1 MVHRTAPLLA
11 ATCALIGAAL
21 LPVHGRAAT
30 LGDEAPPAKL
40 FLRAAGIWTG
50 APEGGKVPPY
60 VAPGAM
66 LIVDGKVAEIAATLQ
81 PPADAKVI
89 DLGAAVLM
97 PGLVDATTTLAGS
110 SDYLQNA
117 VWKDEAV
124 AAHFD
129 PADAFDPW
137 GDWRP
142 ALLGGVTTV
151 YLSCGERR
159 LVSGQGAVAKLA
171 SQGGGATLLARQSAL
186 EINLG
191 ASSLA
196 PPQLVDPPMP
206 PAADRPIVPGVTQ
219 LPSTRVAQLLAV
231 REAFEGARANGGAGG
246 VAQSALAAAVQA
258 RRPLRISADESADLL
273 RATQLARELGHPAVL
288 VGGAEAML
296 VADQL
301 AAARYPVVLEVGLSL
316 SRPPTDRLP
325 GPDEALLRAETASE
339 LVRRG
344 IKVALATAPGND
356 PAELLMAGAL
366 ALRGG
371 LTTEQAVAAV
381 TRVPAELLGVGHR
394 VGCLMPGK
402 DADFVALSGAPF
414 LRSSHVQKV
423 WVEGRLVADATAAS
437 AEHSARGGTVVLKAG
452 TVLTATGAPIRD
464 GGVAIADG
472 RIVSVG
478 ADVAVP
484 PGATV
489 IDLGRNAVL
498 TPGFLDCNSHLELG
512 EDRTNL
518 SLDFDLVQAVA
529 GAGEEALAVARGGVT
544 TALVQ
549 TWQAHQNG
557 SRVVAL
563 KTAGASRSERLVDG
577 LAAVKWYWRGPFD
590 PIVTADRLRGA
601 LAEGKRYSD
610 AWNKYRDDLAKWTA
624 EQKAKGPA
632 PVEAAKPAA
641 ESKEA
646 TETEKEKKADALTGK
661 WDITVSGG
669 PIPEPQTGTMRL
681 NLDGEKVSGQFA
693 ALFGDE
699 ENPREVS
706 GSFVG
711 KTLKLEIDVEIPVG
725 KPVIEAELDA
735 DDHLAGKLR
744 LGDRFAFDFSGQRT
758 DKVFTEVVSVK
769 KVKKEKGA
777 DGKPVAPELKA
788 ELEPWRRVFAGELP
802 VLLECDTAIGIRH
815 ALKVL
820 AEAKVE
826 VVLLGAAE
834 LLALPRE
841 EWKGLVKGV
850 VVAEQVDGVR
860 LAADGTTRQRFVPAI
875 EFAAAG
881 LPVGFQSHGITAGR
895 GLALNAAWAVRQGM
909 DPGAALRA
917 LTIDAARLFHV
928 DDQVGSLEPGKQ
940 GDVLA
945 FSGDPFELS
954 SRLLKVFVAG
964 REVALETKP

>member
-1 MVHRTAPLLA
+1 MVHRTAPLMA

-21 LPVHGRAAT
+21 LPVHGRAASSRA
-30 LGDEAPPAKL
+30 DSPPAKL
-40 FLRAAGIWTG
+40 FVRAAGIWTG
-50 APEGGKVPPY
+50 APEGAKVPPF
-60 VAPGAM
+60 VSPGAM
-66 LIVDGKVAEIAATLQ
+66 LIIDGKVAEISATLL
-81 PPADAKVI
+81 PPADAKVV
-89 DLGAAVLM
+89 DLGPAVVM
-97 PGLVDATTTLAGS
+97 PGLVDASTSLAGS

-129 PADAFDPW
+129 PADSFDAW
-137 GDWRP
+137 GDWRTT
-142 ALLGGVTTV
+142 LQGGVTTV

-171 SQGGGATLLARQSAL
+171 SRDGGATLLVRQAAL

-191 ASSLA
+191 VSSLA
-196 PPQLVDPPMP
+196 PPQLVDPPLP

-219 LPSTRVAQLLAV
+219 LPTTRIGQMLAV
-231 REAFEGARANGGAGG
+231 REAFDAVRADGGAGS
-246 VAQSALAAAVQA
+246 VARGALAAAVQA
-258 RRPLRISADESADLL
+258 RRPLRIGAEESADLV

-288 VGGAEAML
+288 VGGAEAAL
-296 VADQL
+296 VAESL
-301 AAARYPVVLEVGLSL
+301 AAARYPVVLEVGISL
-316 SRPPTDRLP
+316 NRPPVDRLP
-325 GPDEALLRAETASE
+325 SPDEAMLRAETAAE

-344 IKVALATAPGND
+344 IKVALATAPGHD

-371 LTTEQAVAAV
+371 LTTEQAVAAL

-423 WVEGRLVADATAAS
+423 FVEGRQVADAGATATA
-437 AEHSARGGTVVLKAG
+437 GGTVVLKAG
-452 TVLTATGAPIRD
+452 TVLTAVGAPIRG
-464 GGVAIADG
+464 GGVAISNG
-472 RIVSVG
+472 RIISVG

-489 IDLGRNAVL
+489 IDLGPGAVL
-498 TPGFLDCNSHLELG
+498 TPGFLDANSHLELG

-529 GAGEEALAVARGGVT
+529 GAGPEALAVARGGVT

-563 KTAGASRSERLVDG
+563 KTAGATRSARVVDS

-601 LAEGKRYSD
+601 LTEGKRYSD
-610 AWNKYRDDLAKWTA
+610 AWIKYREDLAKWTA

-632 PVEAAKPAA
+632 PVEPQKPAEEAKEPGEA
-641 ESKEA
+641 EKQ
-646 TETEKEKKADALTGK
+646 KKADPITGK
-661 WDITVSGG
+661 WDVTVSGG
-669 PIPEPQTGTMRL
+669 PMPEPQTGTMRL
-681 NLDGEKVSGQFA
+681 KLDGEKVTGQFG
-693 ALFGDE
+693 ALFGDD
-699 ENPREVS
+699 ENPRDLS

-711 KTLKLEIDVEIPVG
+711 KTLKLEVDVEIPIG
-725 KPVIEAELDA
+725 KPVIDAELDA

-744 LGDRFAFDFSGQRT
+744 LGDRFAFDFAAQRT
-758 DKVFTEVVSVK
+758 DKAFTEVVTVK
-769 KVKKEKGA
+769 KAKKEKGA
-777 DGKPVAPELKA
+777 DGKPAAPDLKP

-815 ALKVL
+815 ALKAL

-826 VVLLGAAE
+826 VVLLGATE
-834 LLALPRE
+834 LLALPRD
-841 EWKGLVKGV
+841 EWKGVVRGV

-860 LAADGTTRQRFVPAI
+860 LADDGLTRQRYVPAI
-875 EFAAAG
+875 EFAAQG
-881 LPVGFQSHGITAGR
+881 LPIAFQSHGITSGR
-895 GLALNAAWAVRQGM
+895 GLALNAAFAVRQGM

-964 REVALETKP
+964 EEIALETKP